1 MILNNKA
8 KTLINLKL
16 KKSKIPKLKIYTYK
30 NFLKKPEDILED
42 ISSRFNK
49 NIAIRSCSKS
59 EDQQQKSNAGKFK
72 SFLNINPKNKEE
84 VKNKILEVI
93 KSYKK
98 NLITSEFF
106 IQEMV
111 NNIKISG
118 VILTRNLEN
127 FLPCYSINYSEGQNS
142 TIVTSGK
149 DGTKTLLYIENN
161 KYKLKNI
168 FSKLINSTKEIEEK
182 TKLQDLDI
190 EFIINKNNEIFILQV
205 RKLVIPKKFLKTR
218 VNQLKLFNN
227 LEKKIKK
234 LKLKNHNLHGETTYF
249 GVMPDWNPAEII
261 GIKPRPLALSL
272 YQELITDHV
281 WSQNRKMY
289 GYKDLSQFHLMTTF
303 YGTPFVD
310 VRIDFNSWIP
320 DNLDKNISQKLVN
333 YYLKTFKKNK
343 QFHDKVEFE
352 ILYTCLTLS
361 SEIKI
366 RNKLKNVLTKNEQM
380 SFINSLKKINLNA
393 LKNIDNDII
402 SIKELIKRQKI
413 IEKSNLYYIDK
424 IYWLVEDCKKYGTL
438 PFANIARCA
447 FISTEILNSFVEQ
460 KIINTNEKIKFLSS
474 IKTITRELTEDLNK
488 NKKKF
493 LTKYGHL
500 RPGTYEITSGNY
512 KSEFKNYF
520 SSISKNKIPK
530 VKHFIFTKRQK
541 KMINQFILKNK
552 IYKNFEDL
560 ISFIKKSIKLR
571 EYSKFIFTKNIDL
584 IFDNLQRFGKK
595 FNIKINDLSY
605 IKIHKILDLY
615 FNLSNFKSI
624 ENIKKHINDNKI
636 EYFNNKYINLPQ
648 VILEP
653 ADLFIQKNN
662 EVKINFI
669 SNKKI
674 ISKVITLN
682 IFKIKNKINYF
693 NGIVCI
699 ENADPGY
706 DFLFTKNIKGLV
718 TKFGGQNSHM
728 AIRCAEL
735 NLPAIIGVGENL
747 YNRIINTNN
756 LCIDCVSKKIE
767 FIN

>member
-30 NFLKKPEDILED
+30 NFLKKPNDILED

-59 EDQQQKSNAGKFK
+59 EDQKQKSNAGKFK

-111 NNIKISG
+111 DNIKISG
-118 VILTRNLEN
+118 VILTRDLEN

-149 DGTKTLLYIENN
+149 DGTKTLIYIKNN

-190 EFIINKNNEIFILQV
+190 EFIINKNNQIVILQV
-205 RKLVIPKKFLKTR
+205 RKLVIPKKFLKIR

-343 QFHDKVEFE
+343 HFHDKVEFE

-366 RNKLKNVLTKNEQM
+366 KNKLKNILTKNEQIA
-380 SFINSLKKINLNA
+380 FINSLKKINLNA

-424 IYWLVEDCKKYGTL
+424 IYWLAEDCKKYGTL

-493 LTKYGHL
+493 LKKYGHL

-520 SSISKNKIPK
+520 GSISKNKISK

-541 KMINQFILKNK
+541 KLINQFILKNK

-571 EYSKFIFTKNIDL
+571 EYSKFVFTKNIDL

-595 FNIKINDLSY
+595 FNIKIDDLSY

-624 ENIKKHINDNKI
+624 ENLKKHIKDNKI

-674 ISKVITLN
+674 ISKIITLN
-682 IFKIKNKINYF
+682 ISKIKNKINYF

>member
-127 FLPCYSINYSEGQNS
+127 FLPCYSINYSEGENS
-142 TIVTSGK
+142 TTVTSGK
-149 DGTKTLLYIENN
+149 DGTKTLLYIKNN
-161 KYKLKNI
+161 KYKLNNI

-182 TKLQDLDI
+182 TKFHDLDI

-205 RKLVIPKKFLKTR
+205 RKLVIPKKFLKTK

-320 DNLDKNISQKLVN
+320 ENLDKNISQKLVN

-366 RNKLKNVLTKNEQM
+366 KNKLKNILTKNEQI

-493 LTKYGHL
+493 LKKYGHL

-530 VKHFIFTKRQK
+530 VKHFIFSKRQK

-662 EVKINFI
+662 EIKINFI

-682 IFKIKNKINYF
+682 ISKIKNKINYF

-747 YNRIINTNN
+747 YKRIINTNN